1 MHSRTAA
8 LLAGV
13 ALLIG
18 ACNTSSTTAPES
30 SGGTATSCS
39 STQYVPYVFHVPP
52 SIPFISVFKKGM
64 DQAAADFAGPP
75 YCLKTE
81 FLAPDKFDTA
91 QMAQILDAALAKNP
105 AGLVVAYPDASA
117 LQPGVERALG
127 KGLPVIT
134 VNTGQEEALSIGV
147 LTHVAEDE
155 VSVSQL
161 HGKLFADAGAKH
173 VMCVNDNPGTSVLTV
188 RCNGI
193 EDSMTAAGGDSFEFP
208 ASNADS
214 VQMKEA
220 LIAGLRA
227 HPEVDAIAGLYS
239 GDYQIGLQ
247 AIDAVGKTGQISVGI
262 FDWQPGTQV
271 LDDIK
276 AGNILFA
283 SSQGPYL
290 QGYIPIQL
298 MALELAF
305 HQIPNEHALT
315 NTGGVIANKDNVDLY
330 EALAAQGF

>member
-1 MHSRTAA
+1 MHSRFTVSLATLA
-8 LLAGV
+8 LLA
-13 ALLIG
+13 A
-18 ACNTSSTTAPES
+18 ACSAAPSTAPGA
-30 SGGTATSCS
+30 SGATGTCTS
-39 STQYVPYVFHVPP
+39 TRYVPYVFHVPP

-75 YCLKTE
+75 YCIKTE

-105 AGLVVAYPDASA
+105 QALVVAFPDASA
-117 LQPGVERALG
+117 LEPGIKRALD

-134 VNTGQEEALSIGV
+134 VNTGQEEALALGV

-161 HGKLFADAGAKH
+161 HGRLFAEAGAKA

-193 EDSMTAAGGDSFEFP
+193 EASMKAAGGTSFEFP

-214 VQMKEA
+214 VQMKNA

-247 AIDAVGKTGQISVGI
+247 AIEAVGKKGQIKVGI
-262 FDWQPGTQV
+262 FDWQPGTQA

-276 AGNILFA
+276 AGNLLFA

-290 QGYIPIQL
+290 QGYVPIQL
-298 MALELAF
+298 MALQLAF

-315 NTGGVIANKDNVDLY
+315 NTGGAIANKDNVDIYL
-330 EALAAQGF
+330 ELAKLGF